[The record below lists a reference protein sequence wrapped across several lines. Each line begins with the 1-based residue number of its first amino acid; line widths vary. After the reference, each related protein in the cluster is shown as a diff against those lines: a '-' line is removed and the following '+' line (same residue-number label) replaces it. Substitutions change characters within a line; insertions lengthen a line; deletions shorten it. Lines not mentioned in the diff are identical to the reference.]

1 MSQPQTAHNAPPSLF
16 HALTEPVRAAFEMG
30 SLPAA
35 LPWLTTAPRGDG
47 HPVLV
52 LPGFVTTD
60 TSTAVIRNY
69 LGYLGYDAQAWE
81 LGRNLGPRAIG
92 SEGEKLIK
100 RLDEIHAE
108 TGQKVSLVGW
118 SLGGM
123 MARQLSRRRP
133 DLVRQV
139 ISLGSPISGSPRA
152 TTVWRLYEMMTGQ
165 RINDNE
171 VQLQLRESELPPPVR
186 STAIFSKSDGVVA
199 WRNCLEPKAQTTD
212 NIEVY
217 GSHCGLGFN
226 AAVLF
231 AVADRLALGDG
242 DWTPFDRSGARS
254 WLYPTPRAVH

>member
-1 MSQPQTAHNAPPSLF
+1 MSQTQTARTAPPSLF
-16 HALTEPVRAAFEMG
+16 YAMTEPARAAIELG
-30 SLPAA
+30 ALPAA
-35 LPWLTTAPRGDG
+35 IPWLSTAPRGDG
-47 HPVLV
+47 HPVMV

-69 LGYLGYDAQAWE
+69 LNWLGYDTYPWE

-100 RLDEIHAE
+100 RLDQIHAD

-123 MARQLSRRRP
+123 MARQLARRRP

-139 ISLGSPISGSPRA
+139 ISLGSPIGGSPRA
-152 TTVWRLYEMMTGQ
+152 TNVWRLYEMLTGQ
-165 RINDNE
+165 RINDAA
-171 VQLQLRESELPPPVR
+171 VDVQLRESEMPPPVR
-186 STAIFSKSDGVVA
+186 ATAIYSKSDGVVA
-199 WRNCLEPKAQTTD
+199 WRNCLEPAAKTTD

-231 AVADRLALGDG
+231 AVADRLALDDG
-242 DWTPFDRSGARS
+242 EWTPFDRSGIKS
-254 WLYPTPRAVH
+254 WLYPTPLAVH